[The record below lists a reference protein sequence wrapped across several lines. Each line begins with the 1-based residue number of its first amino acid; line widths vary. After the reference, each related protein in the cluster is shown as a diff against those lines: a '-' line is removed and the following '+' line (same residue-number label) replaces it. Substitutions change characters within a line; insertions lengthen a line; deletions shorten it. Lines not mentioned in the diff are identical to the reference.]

1 MAMDEKLRS
10 LPLAYI
16 PDICYSHSQL
26 KPFPVKRK
34 MADVHAIDTWKAVL
48 GDLQLQ
54 VSPSIYETWLKD
66 THGTSIS
73 DNLLAVEVATPF
85 AIEWLERRMYQRIQ
99 STTQKVT
106 GHALQVQFQ
115 VRSAAPGNDRD
126 GSAPSAT
133 DDQRHAQRTIQA
145 PQYNKLNGKYNFS
158 SFVVGPS
165 NRLPYSAARAVAEAP
180 GHSYNPLFI
189 YSGVGLGKTHLLH
202 AIGHTCVSEGL
213 SFIYVTCEQ
222 FTNEFITAIRSRTT
236 EDFRAKYRSVEVL
249 LIDDIQFISGKE
261 QTQEGFFHTFNDLHN
276 SNRQIVL
283 TSDRPPKSLSL
294 LEDRLRSRFEWGLI
308 ADMQPPDL
316 ETRMAILRTKAEQMD
331 LDLEYGITEF
341 VAKKVQKNVREL
353 EGSLNRIAALAQLTG
368 SPITLE
374 LASQA
379 IADFMPDLSR
389 RSIGPDRI
397 IEEVTRRFRVN
408 NDDLTGASR
417 KKGIVRARHVAMYL
431 LHEELG
437 MRDTEIGRLLGDR
450 DHSTIIKAV
459 GKVNYEINEDA
470 HLRQDVLDIKEAI
483 FS

>member
-1 MAMDEKLRS
+1 
-10 LPLAYI
+10 
-16 PDICYSHSQL
+16 
-26 KPFPVKRK
+26 
-34 MADVHAIDTWKAVL
+34 MADARAIDTWKAVL

-54 VSPSIYETWLKD
+54 VNPSTYETWLKD
-66 THGTSIS
+66 TQGVSIS

-85 AIEWLERRMYQRIQ
+85 AIEWLERRMYQSIQ
-99 STTQKVT
+99 STAQKIA
-106 GHALQVQFQ
+106 GCPLQVQFQ
-115 VRSAAPGNDRD
+115 VRNT
-126 GSAPSAT
+126 APSNGSDSHAA
-133 DDQRHAQRTIQA
+133 DDQRPAHRTIQV
-145 PQYNKLNGKYNFS
+145 PQYKLNGKYNFN

-180 GHSYNPLFI
+180 GRSYNPLFI

-222 FTNEFITAIRSRTT
+222 FTNEFITAIRGRTT

-249 LIDDIQFISGKE
+249 LVDDIQFISGKE

-283 TSDRPPKSLSL
+283 TSDRPPKALAL

-308 ADMQPPDL
+308 ADVQPPDL

-331 LDLEYGITEF
+331 LGLDDSITEF

-353 EGSLNRIAALAQLTG
+353 EGCLNRIAALAKLTG
-368 SPITLE
+368 SPITIE

-389 RSIGPDRI
+389 RSASPDRI
-397 IEEVTRRFRVN
+397 MEEVNRKFRVTD
-408 NDDLTGASR
+408 DDLTGASR

-437 MRDTEIGRLLGDR
+437 MKDTEIGRLLGDR
-450 DHSTIIKAV
+450 DHATVINAV
-459 GKVNYEINEDA
+459 GKVNYEINVNPQ
-470 HLRQDVLDIKEAI
+470 LRQDVLDIKEAI

>member
-1 MAMDEKLRS
+1 
-10 LPLAYI
+10 
-16 PDICYSHSQL
+16 
-26 KPFPVKRK
+26 
-34 MADVHAIDTWKAVL
+34 MADVRAMDTWKAVL

-54 VSPSIYETWLKD
+54 VNPSIYETWLKN
-66 THGTSIS
+66 TQGVSIS
-73 DNLLAVEVATPF
+73 DNLLTVEAATPF
-85 AIEWLERRMYQRIQ
+85 AIEWLERRMYQSIQ
-99 STTQKVT
+99 STAQKIT
-106 GHALQVQFQ
+106 GHAMQVQFQ
-115 VRSAAPGNDRD
+115 VRNTAPGN
-126 GSAPSAT
+126 GSVPPVT
-133 DDQRHAQRTIQA
+133 DDQRPSHHTIQV
-145 PQYNKLNGKYNFS
+145 PQYKLNGKYNFN

-180 GHSYNPLFI
+180 GRSYNPLFI

-202 AIGHTCVSEGL
+202 AVGHTCVSEGL

-236 EDFRAKYRSVEVL
+236 EEFRAKYRSVEVL
-249 LIDDIQFISGKE
+249 LMDDIQFISGKE

-283 TSDRPPKSLSL
+283 TSDRPPKSMPL

-308 ADMQPPDL
+308 ADVQPPDL
-316 ETRMAILRTKAEQMD
+316 ETRMAILRTKAEQMGLD
-331 LDLEYGITEF
+331 LDDGITEF

-353 EGSLNRIAALAQLTG
+353 EGCLNRIEALAKLTG
-368 SPITLE
+368 RPITVE

-389 RSIGPDRI
+389 RSVGPDRI
-397 IEEVTRRFRVN
+397 MEEVTKKFRVS
-408 NDDLTGASR
+408 NDNLTGASR

-437 MRDTEIGRLLGDR
+437 MKDTEIGRLLGGR
-450 DHSTIIKAV
+450 DHATVINAV
-459 GKVNYEINEDA
+459 GKVNYEINVDS

>member
-1 MAMDEKLRS
+1 MHEKLRS
-10 LPLAYI
+10 SPLAYI
-16 PDICYSHSQL
+16 PNTCYPHSQL
-26 KPFPVKRK
+26 KPFPVKYQ
-34 MADVHAIDTWKAVL
+34 MADVRAIDTWKAVL

-54 VSPSIYETWLKD
+54 VNPSIYETWLKD
-66 THGTSIS
+66 THGISIS
-73 DNLLAVEVATPF
+73 DNSLAVEVATPF
-85 AIEWLERRMYQRIQ
+85 AIEWLERRMYQSIQ
-99 STTQKVT
+99 STTQKIT
-106 GHALQVQFQ
+106 SHAIQVQFQ
-115 VRSAAPGNDRD
+115 VRSAVPGNGHDS
-126 GSAPSAT
+126 SAPSAT
-133 DDQRHAQRTIQA
+133 DDQRPAQRTIQA
-145 PQYNKLNGKYNFS
+145 PQYKLNGKYNFS

-180 GHSYNPLFI
+180 GQSYNPLFI

-213 SFIYVTCEQ
+213 SFIYVTFEQ

-236 EDFRAKYRSVEVL
+236 EEFRAKYRSVEVL

-283 TSDRPPKSLSL
+283 TSDRPPKALSL

-316 ETRMAILRTKAEQMD
+316 ETRMAILRNKAEQMD
-331 LDLEYGITEF
+331 LDLDDGITEF

-368 SPITLE
+368 SPITLG

-389 RSIGPDRI
+389 RSVDPDRI
-397 IEEVTRRFRVN
+397 MEEVARRFRVN

-437 MRDTEIGRLLGDR
+437 MKDTEIGRQLGGR
-450 DHSTIIKAV
+450 DHATVINAV
-459 GKVNYEINEDA
+459 GKVNYEINVDA